1 MRSAEL
7 TQVGDLQVEPLDN
20 VEVCSDVHENDVLIT
35 ESQKK
40 SHLILQNLMKSV
52 TGKECLRR

>member
-1 MRSAEL
+1 ME
-7 TQVGDLQVEPLDN
+7 DLQVEPLDN